1 MKRNNIFFNLS
12 LATNRG
18 IKEIN
23 EDASWTGINQAEQV
37 FGIVCD
43 GIGSEDDSQI
53 ASLITVD
60 VFSSSFSKRRKIHG
74 VEKWFKTCLKT
85 AFDLITERSKKQLQ
99 SKKIGTTVLAI
110 LIEKDKVTTFNL
122 GDTRLYHF
130 SLFKNE
136 WIQITK
142 DHNLY
147 NHLLDLY
154 EKDKRIQLNT
164 LCHKYK
170 DQLFALTKCLESG
183 SEGFLDY
190 DVFKFTVEPGD
201 VVFLATDGVYHY
213 IDLSSV
219 NDLIKN
225 NANNNFELISRN
237 VIQKALQNKSNDNL
251 TSLVIE
257 CLNKNK

>member
-1 MKRNNIFFNLS
+1 
-12 LATNRG
+12 
-18 IKEIN
+18 
-23 EDASWTGINQAEQV
+23 
-37 FGIVCD
+37 
-43 GIGSEDDSQI
+43 
-53 ASLITVD
+53 
-60 VFSSSFSKRRKIHG
+60 
-74 VEKWFKTCLKT
+74 
-85 AFDLITERSKKQLQ
+85 
-99 SKKIGTTVLAI
+99 
-110 LIEKDKVTTFNL
+110 
-122 GDTRLYHF
+122 
-130 SLFKNE
+130 
-136 WIQITK
+136 
-142 DHNLY
+142 LY